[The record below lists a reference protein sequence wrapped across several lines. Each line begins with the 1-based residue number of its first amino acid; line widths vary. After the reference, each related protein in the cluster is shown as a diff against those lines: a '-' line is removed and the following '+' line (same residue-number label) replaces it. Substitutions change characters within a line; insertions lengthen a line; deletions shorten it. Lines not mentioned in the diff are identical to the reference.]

1 MANGA
6 AGAQQ
11 LNPQVNCSSVWS
23 STADVALVVL
33 ALVNARNVGVS
44 DGCSGLRDPDPMR
57 TCAIQLAE
65 IARQFAPED
74 GNDESRTSVLS
85 PEAAILIF
93 TSRATKSSKL
103 RDSSSAKL
111 AKEHGVTTKAVR
123 DIWNM
128 R

>member
-1 MANGA
+1 VFCARAVGIV
-6 AGAQQ
+6 QF
-11 LNPQVNCSSVWS
+11 
-23 STADVALVVL
+23 VVL
-33 ALVNARNVGVS
+33 VLVNATSALPAMLAMEDRASEALTRCGPSVV
-44 DGCSGLRDPDPMR
+44 
-57 TCAIQLAE
+57 QLAE
-65 IARQFAPED
+65 IARQFAAED
-74 GNDESRTSVLS
+74 GNDESKTSVLS
-85 PEAAILIF
+85 PEAAVLIF